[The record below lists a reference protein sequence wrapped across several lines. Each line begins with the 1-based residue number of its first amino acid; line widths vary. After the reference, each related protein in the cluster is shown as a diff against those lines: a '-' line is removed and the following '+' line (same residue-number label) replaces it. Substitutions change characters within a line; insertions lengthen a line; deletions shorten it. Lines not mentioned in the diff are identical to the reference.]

1 MGRHPIRESRR
12 LKAVVAVRLQSPF
25 FAPNHVS
32 VEKRDRAREA
42 VVTVAVQQGPTS
54 SSRPHGDERPI
65 APDFSRSVYCVQGL
79 ICDAVTMEQ
88 ATQKIIASIKERRR
102 CNIATPNANFLR
114 MIRSDREFRD
124 AVLASDLSVID
135 GMPLVWF
142 ARTLGIAVPHRVCGS
157 DLFDAL
163 MRRTSDRISA
173 FFFGATDDVG
183 RCVRE
188 RLDENTSGVRCA
200 GVYSPGFGTV
210 EAMSDP
216 GIFDI
221 INQASP
227 DLLAVSVGARK
238 GLLWLNRNEHL
249 LSSPVICNLGA
260 TIHFV
265 AGSVKRAPV
274 FFQHHGLEWLWRIK
288 EEPALWR
295 RYALDLTTLISVL
308 VGQILPC
315 LVNQALHEPSA
326 KQPSARLQHY
336 HDGTAEVLKFSGA
349 WTKDS
354 LAPARSALA
363 AATRRASNLAFD
375 FEDVTFVDAAFL
387 GLVLIA
393 YGYQRRIQRGFFL
406 RASSRQ
412 VRSMMRAH
420 GCGFLL
426 SAGRTR
432 PEANPIPWSVS
443 ANSPGVRKLWPTIA
457 IGGGFWSKFRQH

>member
-1 MGRHPIRESRR
+1 
-12 LKAVVAVRLQSPF
+12 
-25 FAPNHVS
+25 
-32 VEKRDRAREA
+32 
-42 VVTVAVQQGPTS
+42 
-54 SSRPHGDERPI
+54 
-65 APDFSRSVYCVQGL
+65 
-79 ICDAVTMEQ
+79 MEQ
-88 ATQKIIASIKERRR
+88 ATQKIITSIKEGRR

-114 MIRSDREFRD
+114 MIRSDPDFRD

-142 ARTLGIAVPHRVCGS
+142 ARALGIKVPHRVCGS

-163 MRRTSDRISA
+163 TRRTSDRIGA
-173 FFFGATDDVG
+173 FFFGATDDIG

-188 RLDENTSGVRCA
+188 RLDGSRSGVRCTGA
-200 GVYSPGFGTV
+200 YAPGFGTV
-210 EAMSDP
+210 ESMSDP
-216 GIFDI
+216 GTFDI

-227 DLLAVSVGARK
+227 DLLVVSIGARK
-238 GLLWLNRNEHL
+238 GLLWLTRNEHL

-274 FFQHHGLEWLWRIK
+274 FFQRHGLEWLWRIK
-288 EEPALWR
+288 EEPALLS
-295 RYALDLTTLISVL
+295 RYALDLTTLILVL

-315 LVNQALHEPSA
+315 LVHQALHELSA
-326 KQPSARLQHY
+326 KQPSARLEHY
-336 HDGTAEVLKFSGA
+336 RNGAAEVLKFSGA

-363 AATRRASNLAFD
+363 EATRRASNLVLD
-375 FEDVTFVDAAFL
+375 FEGVTFVDAAFL

-412 VRSMMRAH
+412 VKSIVRLH

-426 SAGRTR
+426 SAGQTR
-432 PEANPIPWSVS
+432 PEANPTRWPVS
-443 ANSPGVRKLWPTIA
+443 THGPAVRRLWRTISTHWR
-457 IGGGFWSKFRQH
+457 F

>member
-1 MGRHPIRESRR
+1 
-12 LKAVVAVRLQSPF
+12 
-25 FAPNHVS
+25 
-32 VEKRDRAREA
+32 
-42 VVTVAVQQGPTS
+42 
-54 SSRPHGDERPI
+54 
-65 APDFSRSVYCVQGL
+65 
-79 ICDAVTMEQ
+79 MEQ
-88 ATQKIIASIKERRR
+88 ATQKIIASIKEGRR

-114 MIRSDREFRD
+114 MIRSDPDFRD

-142 ARTLGIAVPHRVCGS
+142 ARALGIAAPHRVCGS
-157 DLFDAL
+157 DLFNAL
-163 MRRTSDRISA
+163 MRCTNDRISA
-173 FFFGATDDVG
+173 FFFGATDDISQ
-183 RCVRE
+183 RVRE
-188 RLDENTSGVRCA
+188 RLGQSTSGVRCA

-210 EAMSDP
+210 ESMSDP

-227 DLLAVSVGARK
+227 DLLVVSIGARK

-274 FFQHHGLEWLWRIK
+274 FFQRHGLEWLWRIK

-336 HDGTAEVLKFSGA
+336 RDGAAEVLKFSGA

-363 AATRRASNLAFD
+363 AATRRASNLVLD
-375 FEDVTFVDAAFL
+375 FEGVTFVDAAFL
-387 GLVLIA
+387 GQVLIA
-393 YGYQRRIQRGFFL
+393 YGYQRRIQRGFFI

-412 VRSMMRAH
+412 VKRMVRLH

-426 SAGRTR
+426 SAGQTR
-432 PEANPIPWSVS
+432 PEANSTLWPVS
-443 ANSPGVRKLWPTIA
+443 TDSPAVRKLWRTI
-457 IGGGFWSKFRQH
+457 GTHWGF

>member
-1 MGRHPIRESRR
+1 MRR
-12 LKAVVAVRLQSPF
+12 R
-25 FAPNHVS
+25 FAPISGWSIINVQ
-32 VEKRDRAREA
+32 EA
-42 VVTVAVQQGPTS
+42 VVTVAVEQGPTS
-54 SSRPHGDERPI
+54 NSRQCADQI
-65 APDFSRSVYCVQGL
+65 APDFSRTAYCVQGL
-79 ICDAVTMEQ
+79 ICDVVTMEQ
-88 ATQKIIASIKERRR
+88 VTQKIIASIKEGRR

-114 MIRSDREFRD
+114 MIRSDPDFRD
-124 AVLASDLSVID
+124 AVLASDLCVID

-142 ARTLGIAVPHRVCGS
+142 ARALGIAAPHRVCGS

-173 FFFGATDDVG
+173 FFFGATDDIG
-183 RCVRE
+183 RRVRE
-188 RLDENTSGVRCA
+188 RLDESTSGVWCA
-200 GVYSPGFGTV
+200 GAYSPGFGTV
-210 EAMSDP
+210 DSMSDP
-216 GIFDI
+216 RIFDI

-227 DLLAVSVGARK
+227 DLLVVSVGPRK

-274 FFQHHGLEWLWRIK
+274 FFRSHGLEWLWRIK

-295 RYALDLTTLISVL
+295 RYALDLTTLTSVL

-315 LVNQALHEPSA
+315 LVKRALHKPSA
-326 KQPSARLQHY
+326 TQPSAPRLQHY
-336 HDGTAEVLKFSGA
+336 HDVTAEALKFSGA
-349 WTKDS
+349 WTKDN
-354 LAPARSALA
+354 LAPVRAGLA
-363 AATRRASNLAFD
+363 AATQRASNLVLD

-387 GLVLIA
+387 GLVLVA

-412 VRSMMRAH
+412 VKSMMRLH

-426 SAGRTR
+426 SAGQAR
-432 PEANPIPWSVS
+432 PETNSTPWPVS
-443 ANSPGVRKLWPTIA
+443 ANKLGVHKLWQTIA
-457 IGGGFWSKFRQH
+457 MRGGLWSNFHRH

>member
-1 MGRHPIRESRR
+1 M
-12 LKAVVAVRLQSPF
+12 
-25 FAPNHVS
+25 
-32 VEKRDRAREA
+32 
-42 VVTVAVQQGPTS
+42 TVAVQQAPPSG
-54 SSRPHGDERPI
+54 SRRYDQKST
-65 APDFSRSVYCVQGL
+65 APDFSRSAYCVQGL
-79 ICDAVTMEQ
+79 ICDVVTMEQ
-88 ATQKIIASIKERRR
+88 ATQKIITSIKEGRR
-102 CNIATPNANFLR
+102 CNVATPNANFLR
-114 MIRSDREFRD
+114 MIRSDPDFRD

-142 ARTLGIAVPHRVCGS
+142 ARALGIAAAHRVCGS

-163 MRRTSDRISA
+163 MRRTGERISA
-173 FFFGATDDVG
+173 FFFGATDDIG

-188 RLDENTSGVRCA
+188 RLDESTSGVRCT

-210 EAMSDP
+210 ESMSDP
-216 GIFDI
+216 RIFDI

-227 DLLAVSVGARK
+227 DLLVVSIGARK
-238 GLLWLNRNEHL
+238 GLLWLNQNEHL

-274 FFQHHGLEWLWRIK
+274 FFQHYGLEWLWRIK
-288 EEPALWR
+288 EEPELWR

-308 VGQILPC
+308 VAQILPC
-315 LVNQALHEPSA
+315 LVNQALHQPSA

-336 HDGTAEVLKFSGA
+336 RDGTAEVLKFSGA

-363 AATRRASNLAFD
+363 AATRTPSNLVLD
-375 FEDVTFVDAAFL
+375 FEGVTFVDAAFL
-387 GLVLIA
+387 GLVLIT

-412 VRSMMRAH
+412 VQSMVRSH

-426 SAGRTR
+426 SAGQTR
-432 PEANPIPWSVS
+432 PEANSTLWPVS
-443 ANSPGVRKLWPTIA
+443 THSLAIRKLWRTI
-457 IGGGFWSKFRQH
+457 GTHGGF